1 LRKRVIQENSRTYGG
16 QTQKQQKRHDNE
28 KKKTQER
35 KNNNC
40 LYYQLRFGAANMG
53 DTLDFCC
60 EGVTE
65 LQTLPVLMS
74 LSLTPCPKSLTLDSL
89 TTLWE
94 Y

>member
-1 LRKRVIQENSRTYGG
+1 MVVRRRNNKKGTIMKKRRRGS
-16 QTQKQQKRHDNE
+16 E
-28 KKKTQER
+28 KITIVSIT
-35 KNNNC
+35 NYV
-40 LYYQLRFGAANMG
+40 LVLPTW

-74 LSLTPCPKSLTLDSL
+74 LSLTPRPKSLTLDSL